1 MNHLTP
7 LDRSMQGIIYV
18 LLIAISLI
26 TLFPFFYVSMVSV
39 TSEAEVVRKGI
50 VLIPDQF
57 AWGAY
62 KTVLSNTFG
71 IRQAY
76 TITILRT
83 VIGTS
88 LSMIATT
95 LAAYAL
101 SRKMLPGRSGLL
113 LMIVFTILFS
123 GGTIPTYLVVKSLGL
138 MNSFWALIVPSLV
151 SAFNLIII
159 KGFFEQLPSE
169 LMESATVDGAGE
181 LTTLW
186 RIVLPL
192 SMPSIVTISL
202 FYAVGHWNSYFD
214 GVLYLNDRRLWPL
227 QVVLR
232 TILLQSQMQEVQEQS
247 NDASVSS
254 LAIQMAAVIVS
265 TVPIL
270 LVYPFIQKHFT
281 KGVLIGAVKG

>member
-1 MNHLTP
+1 MNHRTP
-7 LDRSMQGIIYV
+7 LERSMQGIIYF
-18 LLIAISLI
+18 LLIAISLV
-26 TLFPFFYVSMVSV
+26 TLFPFFYVAMVSV

-50 VLIPDQF
+50 VLIPEQF
-57 AWGAY
+57 VWGAY

-76 TITILRT
+76 TVTILRT

-113 LMIVFTILFS
+113 FMIVFTILFS

-232 TILLQSQMQEVQEQS
+232 TILLQSQMQEVREQS

>member
-1 MNHLTP
+1 MKEHSLF
-7 LDRSMQGIIYV
+7 DRGIQTIIYCI
-18 LLIAISLI
+18 LIAISI
-26 TLFPFFYVSMVSV
+26 VTLFPFFYVAMVSV
-39 TSEAEVVRKGI
+39 TSESEVIRKGI

-57 AWGAY
+57 VWGAY
-62 KTVLSNTFG
+62 KTVFSGSFG
-71 IRQAY
+71 ILTAY
-76 TITILRT
+76 KITLLRT
-83 VIGTS
+83 GIGT
-88 LSMIATT
+88 LLNMIATT
-95 LAAYAL
+95 LAAYVL
-101 SRKMLPGRSGLL
+101 SRKGLPGRSSILF
-113 LMIVFTILFS
+113 MIIFTILFS

-138 MNSFWALIVPSLV
+138 IDSLWALILPGLV

-169 LMESATVDGAGE
+169 LLESATVDGAGE
-181 LTTLW
+181 LTMLW

-192 SMPSIVTISL
+192 SLPSIVTIGL

-214 GVLYLNDRRLWPL
+214 GVLYINDRSLWPL

-232 TILLQSQMQEVQEQS
+232 TILLQSQMQDVSQQS

-254 LAIQMAAVIVS
+254 VAIQMAAVIVS

-270 LVYPFIQKHFT
+270 LVYPFVQKHFA

>member
-1 MNHLTP
+1 MNHRTP

-18 LLIAISLI
+18 LLIAISLF
-26 TLFPFFYVSMVSV
+26 TLFPFFYVAMVSV

-113 LMIVFTILFS
+113 FMIVFTILFS

-138 MNSFWALIVPSLV
+138 MNSFWALIVPGLV

-159 KGFFEQLPSE
+159 KSFFEQLPSE
-169 LMESATVDGAGE
+169 LLESATVDGAGE